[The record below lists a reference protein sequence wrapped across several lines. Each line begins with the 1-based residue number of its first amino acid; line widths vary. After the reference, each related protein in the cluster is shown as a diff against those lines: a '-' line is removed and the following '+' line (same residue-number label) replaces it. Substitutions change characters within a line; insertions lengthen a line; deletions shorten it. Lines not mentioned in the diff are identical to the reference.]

1 MKEVNVLT
9 KRLNTLIYGREELKG
24 MKVNFEATRT
34 FRSAKVV
41 EYC

>member
-1 MKEVNVLT
+1 MNALT
-9 KRLNTLIYGREELKG
+9 ERLNTLIYGCEELKS
-24 MKVNFEATRT
+24 MEVNFEATRT